1 MQGHTVNVLCKSCLV
16 LNDYYNNCQPPK
28 KLYCQV
34 TCILMILS
42 KNLQNV
48 NYFIL
53 NHSLFLFLKQHEEAS
68 VQMFDY
74 MLEVNNL
81 SPSFI
86 QYNLTE
92 RDVIFIKELIAG
104 TALDTNGSQV
114 NSFGECPKKMEG
126 VADYCCLYHLP
137 SCLLSVIF
145 TTTSRAFRDYCSIVL
160 TTSTETWE
168 FHFLCVACL
177 HQQVRLPWRRPV
189 LLHLPICFLTT

>member
-1 MQGHTVNVLCKSCLV
+1 
-16 LNDYYNNCQPPK
+16 
-28 KLYCQV
+28 
-34 TCILMILS
+34 MILS

-81 SPSFI
+81 LPSFI
-86 QYNLTE
+86 QYNLAE

-114 NSFGECPKKMEG
+114 NSFGECP
-126 VADYCCLYHLP
+126 
-137 SCLLSVIF
+137 
-145 TTTSRAFRDYCSIVL
+145 
-160 TTSTETWE
+160 
-168 FHFLCVACL
+168 
-177 HQQVRLPWRRPV
+177 
-189 LLHLPICFLTT
+189 